1 MARTDQVF
9 LHAFAAPGEKWDGDG
24 YGCAE
29 VGHSD
34 GMDQDAL
41 ATAVAAFNRASYVQ
55 ELAEAEEQRQGI
67 FREFPLE
74 SWPELPLERYALGFA
89 DRQKWGAPF
98 CARMEFHTD
107 ALGSIRGGAA
117 GKHIMFLHRSGE
129 WKQSAPLKG
138 MSPED
143 AWQRLRKEF
152 VEAFAAAQD
161 GAFDRVDDLEVLAYG
176 PALVTKSLA
185 TYFPDDFLP
194 VYSSDHL
201 RHFIALL
208 GGSLSGAPAWRL
220 NRRLREL
227 VLARPELENWSSH
240 EVMRLLYEA
249 FDPRPQSPTL
259 LKVAPGR
266 QASYW
271 DFCLNNG
278 YICVAWGEVG
288 NLAEYGSDSEL
299 REALTEYWPK
309 QAGGHVALA
318 RRLLAYRDLK
328 PGDRIVANRG
338 LSEVLAVGTVTDAG
352 YSYDEALSPEAP
364 HLVGV
369 SWDTSYA
376 QTLGSP
382 QNGWRQTFGP
392 VSQKLWKQLQ
402 ARRQAGSTPRGASSA
417 DSVRLDVAD
426 APDIAVPPQ
435 VRRVIDALEHKGQ
448 VILYGPP
455 GTGKTRLALSS
466 ALALTGRPGRIDAP
480 APERQEAVQAMMS
493 PTLRASGRPAVWLC
507 VASRNKSDWCWDDL
521 KKEGSATLWKGRLA
535 RNFEQMRPGD
545 LVVGYESAPTMKAVA
560 LGRITGIDLSN
571 EDECLSV
578 EWVRT
583 LDGPT
588 WEEFD
593 TDPVLSLSEPKVHR
607 MQGTAFRLTP
617 REAERILGDDEWG
630 DGAGAVQ
637 PAVSLVTFH
646 PSYGYEDFVEGF
658 KPAPAR
664 AGSGLSL
671 QLTDGVFFNL
681 CTTAA
686 QEPERTFLLIID
698 EINRGDLPRIF
709 GELITLL
716 EPDKRDLPVVL
727 PVSSRS
733 FSVPPNVRIIGTM
746 NTADRSVG
754 HLDAAIRRRFAFIE
768 VGPDADVI
776 SGSVGPLDLA
786 AFFEELNSRIIRFL
800 DADHQLGHA
809 FFLRDGEPLA
819 SDTHLAAAFHD
830 DIVPL
835 LEDYTLGSTDLLRHL
850 LGRLVDPQTGR
861 LALIP
866 ADELAAALATEFT
879 AQGTVGA
886 LDG

>member
-1 MARTDQVF
+1 M
-9 LHAFAAPGEKWDGDG
+9 E
-24 YGCAE
+24 
-29 VGHSD
+29 
-34 GMDQDAL
+34 QDAL
-41 ATAVAAFNRASYVQ
+41 AAAAAAFNRASYAQ
-55 ELAEAEEQRQGI
+55 EFVEAEEQRQRI
-67 FREFPLE
+67 LREFPLE

-89 DRQKWGAPF
+89 DRQKWGPPF

-129 WKQSAPLKG
+129 WRLSAPLKG
-138 MSPED
+138 MSADD
-143 AWQRLRKEF
+143 AWQRLRREF
-152 VEAFAAAQD
+152 VAAFGAAGD

-201 RHFIALL
+201 RHFIGLL
-208 GGSLSGAPAWRL
+208 GGSPSGAPAWRL

-227 VLARPELENWSSH
+227 VLARPELGSWSSH
-240 EVMRLLYEA
+240 EVVRLLYKA

-259 LKVAPGR
+259 LKVAPGQ
-266 QASYW
+266 QASFW
-271 DFCLNNG
+271 EACLRHG
-278 YICVAWGEVG
+278 HICVAWGEVG
-288 NLAEYGSDSEL
+288 NLAEYGSDTEL

-309 QAGGHVALA
+309 QAGGHLALA

-338 LSEVLAVGTVTDAG
+338 LSEVVAVGTVTDAG
-352 YSYDEALSPEAP
+352 YTYDEALSPEAP
-364 HLVGV
+364 HLVDV

-376 QTLGSP
+376 QTLDSP

-392 VSQKLWKQLQ
+392 VSQKLWKQVQ
-402 ARRQAGSTPRGASSA
+402 AARQAGSAPAGASSVE
-417 DSVRLDVAD
+417 SGRLDSAD
-426 APDIAVPPQ
+426 VPVTALSPQ
-435 VRRVIDALEHKGQ
+435 VTRVVDALERKGQ

-455 GTGKTRLALSS
+455 GTGKTRLALSA
-466 ALALTGRPGRIDAP
+466 ALALTGRPDRIDAP
-480 APERQEAVQAMMS
+480 VPERQEAVQAMMS
-493 PTLRASGRPAVWLC
+493 PTVRSAERPAVWLF
-507 VASRNKSDWCWDDL
+507 VASRNRSNWRWDDL
-521 KKEGSATLWKGRLA
+521 EKEGSATLWKGRLA
-535 RNFEQMRPGD
+535 RNFERMRPGD

-560 LGRITGIDLSN
+560 VGRITGVDLSN
-571 EDECLSV
+571 EDECVSL
-578 EWVRT
+578 EWVRP

-593 TDPVLSLSEPKVHR
+593 TDPILSLSEPKVHR

-617 REAERILGDDEWG
+617 REAERILGEDEWQ
-630 DGAGAVQ
+630 DGAGAAQ
-637 PAVSLVTFH
+637 PTVSLVTFH

-658 KPAPAR
+658 KPAPTR
-664 AGSGLSL
+664 AGGGLSL
-671 QLTDGVFFNL
+671 QLTDGVLFNL
-681 CTTAA
+681 CTSAA
-686 QEPERTFLLIID
+686 QEPDRTFLLIID

-716 EPDKRDLPVVL
+716 EPDKRDMPVVL
-727 PVSSRS
+727 PVSGRS

-768 VGPDADVI
+768 VGPDADVVA
-776 SGSVGPLDLA
+776 GSVGPLDLA
-786 AFFEELNSRIIRFL
+786 AFFEELNSRIVRFL

-809 FFLRDGEPLA
+809 FFLRDGEPLT

-835 LEDYTLGSTDLLRHL
+835 LEDYTLGSADLLRHL

-866 ADELAAALATEFT
+866 TDELAAALAAEFT
-879 AQGTVGA
+879 TAGADEA
-886 LDG
+886 LDA

>member
-1 MARTDQVF
+1 M
-9 LHAFAAPGEKWDGDG
+9 E
-24 YGCAE
+24 
-29 VGHSD
+29 
-34 GMDQDAL
+34 QDAL
-41 ATAVAAFNRASYVQ
+41 AAAAAAFNRGSYAG
-55 ELAEAEEQRQGI
+55 ELAEAEEQRQRI
-67 FREFPLE
+67 LREFPLE

-89 DRQKWGAPF
+89 DRQEWGAPF

-117 GKHIMFLHRSGE
+117 AKHIMFLHRSGE
-129 WKQSAPLKG
+129 WKLSAPVKG
-138 MSPED
+138 LSPED
-143 AWQRLRKEF
+143 AWHRLRREF
-152 VEAFAAAQD
+152 VAAFGAAGD

-194 VYSSDHL
+194 VYSSNHL
-201 RHFIALL
+201 RHFIGLL
-208 GGSLSGAPAWRL
+208 GGSPSGAPAWRL
-220 NRRLREL
+220 NRQLREL

-240 EVMRLLYEA
+240 EVVRLLYQA

-259 LKVAPGR
+259 LKVAPGQ
-266 QASYW
+266 QASHW
-271 DFCLNNG
+271 EACLRHG
-278 YICVAWGEVG
+278 HICVAWGEVG
-288 NLAEYGSDSEL
+288 NLAEYGSDREL

-309 QAGGHVALA
+309 QAGGHLALA

-328 PGDRIVANRG
+328 PGDRIVTNRG

-352 YSYDEALSPEAP
+352 YTYDEALSPEAP

-376 QTLGSP
+376 QALDSP

-402 ARRQAGSTPRGASSA
+402 AARQASSAPAGASSA
-417 DSVRLDVAD
+417 ESGRLDSAD
-426 APDIAVPPQ
+426 APATALPPQ
-435 VRRVIDALEHKGQ
+435 VTRVVDALERKGQ

-455 GTGKTRLALSS
+455 GTGKTRLALSA
-466 ALALTGRPGRIDAP
+466 ALALTGRPDRIDAP
-480 APERQEAVQAMMS
+480 APERHEAVQAMMS
-493 PTLRASGRPAVWLC
+493 PTVRSAERPAVWLF
-507 VASRNKSDWCWDDL
+507 VASRNKSDWRWDDL
-521 KKEGSATLWKGRLA
+521 EKEGSATLWKGRLA
-535 RNFEQMRPGD
+535 RNFEQMQPGD
-545 LVVGYESAPTMKAVA
+545 LVVGYESAPTMKAIA
-560 LGRITGIDLSN
+560 LGRITGIDLSS
-571 EDECLSV
+571 EDECVSV
-578 EWVRT
+578 EWVRP

-593 TDPVLSLSEPKVHR
+593 TDPILSLSEPKVHR

-617 REAERILGDDEWG
+617 READRILGEDEWE
-630 DGAGAVQ
+630 DGAGAAQ
-637 PAVSLVTFH
+637 PTVSLVTFH

-671 QLTDGVFFNL
+671 QLTDGVLFNL

-686 QEPERTFLLIID
+686 QEPDRTFLLIID

-716 EPDKRDLPVVL
+716 EPDKRDMPVVL
-727 PVSSRS
+727 PISGRS

-768 VGPDADVI
+768 VGPDADVV

-786 AFFEELNSRIIRFL
+786 AFFEELNSRIVRFL

-809 FFLRDGEPLA
+809 FFLRDGEPLT

-835 LEDYTLGSTDLLRHL
+835 LEDYTLGSADLLRHL
-850 LGRLVDPQTGR
+850 LGTLVDPQTGR

-866 ADELAAALATEFT
+866 ADELPAALATEFT
-879 AQGTVGA
+879 AAGA
-886 LDG
+886 DEALNG

>member
-1 MARTDQVF
+1 M
-9 LHAFAAPGEKWDGDG
+9 E
-24 YGCAE
+24 
-29 VGHSD
+29 
-34 GMDQDAL
+34 QDAL
-41 ATAVAAFNRASYVQ
+41 AAAAAAFNRGSYAG
-55 ELAEAEEQRQGI
+55 ELAEAEEQRQRI
-67 FREFPLE
+67 LREFPLE

-89 DRQKWGAPF
+89 DRQEWGAPF

-117 GKHIMFLHRSGE
+117 AKHIMFLHRSGE
-129 WKQSAPLKG
+129 WKLSAPLKG
-138 MSPED
+138 LSPED
-143 AWQRLRKEF
+143 AWHRLCREF
-152 VEAFAAAQD
+152 VAAFEAAGD

-201 RHFIALL
+201 RHFIGLL
-208 GGSLSGAPAWRL
+208 GGSPSGAPAWRL
-220 NRRLREL
+220 NRQLREL

-240 EVMRLLYEA
+240 EVVRLLYQA

-259 LKVAPGR
+259 LKVAPGQ
-266 QASYW
+266 QASFW
-271 DFCLNNG
+271 EACLRHG
-278 YICVAWGEVG
+278 HICVAWGEVG
-288 NLAEYGSDSEL
+288 NLAEYGSDREL
-299 REALTEYWPK
+299 RESLTEYWPK
-309 QAGGHVALA
+309 QAGGHLALA

-328 PGDRIVANRG
+328 PGDRIVTNRG

-352 YSYDEALSPEAP
+352 YTYDEALSPEAP

-376 QTLGSP
+376 QALDSP

-402 ARRQAGSTPRGASSA
+402 AARQASSA
-417 DSVRLDVAD
+417 PADASSAESGRLDSAD
-426 APDIAVPPQ
+426 APATALPPQ
-435 VRRVIDALEHKGQ
+435 VTRVVDALERKGQ

-455 GTGKTRLALSS
+455 GTGKTRLALSA
-466 ALALTGRPGRIDAP
+466 ALALTGRPDRIDAP
-480 APERQEAVQAMMS
+480 APERHEAVQAMMS
-493 PTLRASGRPAVWLC
+493 PTVRSAERPAVWLF
-507 VASRNKSDWCWDDL
+507 VASRNKSDWRWDDL
-521 KKEGSATLWKGRLA
+521 EKEGSATLWKGRLA
-535 RNFEQMRPGD
+535 RNFEQMQPGD
-545 LVVGYESAPTMKAVA
+545 LVVGYESAPTMKAIA
-560 LGRITGIDLSN
+560 LGRITGIDLSS
-571 EDECLSV
+571 EDECVSV
-578 EWVRT
+578 EWVRP

-593 TDPVLSLSEPKVHR
+593 TDPILSLSEPKVHR

-617 REAERILGDDEWG
+617 READRILGEDEWE
-630 DGAGAVQ
+630 DGAGAAQ
-637 PAVSLVTFH
+637 PTVSLVTFH

-671 QLTDGVFFNL
+671 QLTDGVLFNL

-686 QEPERTFLLIID
+686 QEPDRTFLLIID

-716 EPDKRDLPVVL
+716 EPDKRDMPVVL
-727 PVSSRS
+727 PISGRS

-768 VGPDADVI
+768 VGPDADVV

-786 AFFEELNSRIIRFL
+786 AFFEELNSRIVRFL

-809 FFLRDGEPLA
+809 FFLRDGEPLT

-835 LEDYTLGSTDLLRHL
+835 LEDYTLGSADLLRHL
-850 LGRLVDPQTGR
+850 LGTLVDPQTGR
-861 LALIP
+861 LARIP
-866 ADELAAALATEFT
+866 ADELPAALATEFI
-879 AQGTVGA
+879 AAGADEA

>member
-1 MARTDQVF
+1 M
-9 LHAFAAPGEKWDGDG
+9 E
-24 YGCAE
+24 
-29 VGHSD
+29 
-34 GMDQDAL
+34 QDAL
-41 ATAVAAFNRASYVQ
+41 AAAVAAFNRASYAK
-55 ELAEAEEQRQGI
+55 ELAKAEEQRRQI
-67 FREFPLE
+67 LREFPLE
-74 SWPELPLERYALGFA
+74 DWPELPLERYALGFA
-89 DRQKWGAPF
+89 ERQKWGPPF
-98 CARMEFHTD
+98 CTRMEFHTD

-129 WKQSAPLKG
+129 WRLSAPLKG
-138 MSPED
+138 MNPEE

-152 VEAFAAAQD
+152 VAAFETAGA

-185 TYFPDDFLP
+185 TYFPDEFLP

-201 RHFIALL
+201 RHFIGLL
-208 GGSLSGAPAWRL
+208 GGSVSGAPAWRL

-227 VLARPELENWSSH
+227 VLARPELENLSPH
-240 EVMRLLYEA
+240 EVVRLLYKA
-249 FDPRPQSPTL
+249 FDPRPQSPRL
-259 LKVAPGR
+259 LKVAPG
-266 QASYW
+266 QHAAYW
-271 DFCLNNG
+271 EACLRDG
-278 YICVAWGEVG
+278 HICVAWGEVG
-288 NLAEYGSDSEL
+288 NLAEYGSDTEL
-299 REALTEYWPK
+299 REALTEHWPK
-309 QAGGHVALA
+309 QAGGHLALA

-338 LSEVLAVGTVTDAG
+338 LSEVLAVGTVTDTG
-352 YSYDEALSPEAP
+352 YAYDDALSPEAP

-376 QTLGSP
+376 QVLESP

-392 VSQKLWKQLQ
+392 VSQKLWKQVQ
-402 ARRQAGSTPRGASSA
+402 AQRQADSAPAGSSSGEESGRP
-417 DSVRLDVAD
+417 DSGD
-426 APDIAVPPQ
+426 APDVALPSQ
-435 VRRVIDALEHKGQ
+435 VTRVVDALERKGQ

-455 GTGKTRLALSS
+455 GTGKTRLALS
-466 ALALTGRPGRIDAP
+466 AAMAITGMADRIDAP
-480 APERQEAVQAMMS
+480 VPERQEAVKAMMS
-493 PTLRASGRPAVWLC
+493 PTVRTAERPAVWLF
-507 VASRNKSDWCWDDL
+507 VTSRNKSNWRWDDL
-521 KKEGSATLWKGRLA
+521 EKEGSATLWKGRLT
-535 RNFEQMRPGD
+535 RNYEQMQPGD
-545 LVVGYESAPTMKAVA
+545 LVVGYESTPTKKAVA

-571 EDECLSV
+571 EDECVSV
-578 EWVRT
+578 EWVRR

-588 WEEFD
+588 WEEFN
-593 TDPVLSLSEPKVHR
+593 TDPILSLSEPKVHR

-617 REAERILGDDEWG
+617 REAERILDQDEG
-630 DGAGAVQ
+630 EDGAGSAR
-637 PAVSLVTFH
+637 PTVSLVTFH

-658 KPAPAR
+658 KPAPAG

-671 QLTDGVFFNL
+671 RLTGGVFFDL

-686 QEPERTFLLIID
+686 EEPDRIFLLIID

-709 GELITLL
+709 GELVTLL
-716 EPDKRDLPVVL
+716 EPDKRDMPVVL
-727 PVSSRS
+727 PVSGRS

-768 VGPDADVI
+768 VGPDADVV

-786 AFFEELNSRIIRFL
+786 AFFEELNSRIVRFL

-809 FFLRDGEPLA
+809 FFLRDGEPLI

-835 LEDYTLGSTDLLRHL
+835 LEDYTLGSADLLRDL
-850 LGRLVDPQTGR
+850 LGGLVDPQTGR

-866 ADELAAALATEFT
+866 ADELAAALAAEFT
-879 AQGTVGA
+879 AAGIDEA